1 MIKIMKG
8 ADFIPTLLIGRAS
21 SVGFNN
27 KNLYPILGRP
37 LMAYPI
43 MAAKNCK
50 RISKVYLSTESE
62 EMKNVGREYGIEIID
77 RPEYLSREKTLPEDV
92 YLHGFNEIKKLNPDK
107 EIKMV
112 VLMVCNGATTKP
124 QYMEEGISVLLNDP
138 KYDSAITVSN
148 YDMYSPSRAMKIEDG
163 FLMPHLDQN
172 MFPGVSSHRQSVK
185 TWFIDPCAMV
195 VKSCCFDYDKYGQ
208 LPFRWMGKKMYPIKR
223 DGGLDIDGKWQIP
236 LVESWLREEGYTER
250 DVPEWIDSNTL

>member
-1 MIKIMKG
+1 MEKEL
-8 ADFIPTLLIGRAS
+8 FIPALIIGR
-21 SVGFNN
+21 GKHQGIKM

-148 YDMYSPSRAMKIEDG
+148 YDMYSPSRAMKIEGDVLKPYMG
-163 FLMPHLDQN
+163 LSDFKGLSDD
-172 MFPGVSSHRQSVK
+172 RQSLS
-185 TWFIDPCAMV
+185 TWFLDINCMI
-195 VKSCCFDYDKYGQ
+195 VKPHWFDYGKHGQ
-208 LPFRWMGKKMYPIKR
+208 PQFRWTDKVIYPIR
-223 DGGLDIDGKWQIP
+223 GEGIMDLDEEWQIP
-236 LVESWLREEGYTER
+236 LIENWLRKEGYTEK
-250 DVPEWIDSNTL
+250 DVPEWNIV